1 MKRKYLFV
9 DTVLA
14 LETIQIEKKAGISS
28 YRLMKKSD

>member
-14 LETIQIEKKAGISS
+14 LETIQIEKKLASLHIGS
-28 YRLMKKSD
+28 